1 MLKIAA
7 AIHYNFLIISS
18 FCELAS
24 TSLPIYPQVFEQT
37 TWWKITCFCWWQGSW
52 PESGWCNRISL
63 CQPRNGLQEVLING
77 KQRVDLPLTPLVY
90 VTKDE
95 REEASHLKNMKKAD
109 LDKRIESLYPNY
121 QMNQQSYFIRNSYI
135 TSKRS
140 WHPPRKKSLL
150 PPVNRLSS
158 QQNYLMYRIR
168 KIQKQM
174 NDFHKFSLLFIFN
187 SEQ

>member
-24 TSLPIYPQVFEQT
+24 TPLPIYPQVFEQT
-37 TWWKITCFCWWQGSW
+37 IWWKITCFCWWQGSW

-63 CQPRNGLQEVLING
+63 CQPRNGLQEALING

-95 REEASHLKNMKKAD
+95 REEASHLKNMKKVD
-109 LDKRIESLYPNY
+109 LDKRIEKLV
-121 QMNQQSYFIRNSYI
+121 
-135 TSKRS
+135 SK
-140 WHPPRKKSLL
+140 
-150 PPVNRLSS
+150 LSDES
-158 QQNYLMYRIR
+158 AIIFYKEQLHN
-168 KIQKQM
+168 IQK
-174 NDFHKFSLLFIFN
+174 KLASTKKEIIIAPC
-187 SEQ
+187 E